1 MREVWLRANP
11 RVFWPG
17 LAVLALVAVGGLTLC
32 LLARH
37 YQWSEFTQ
45 LIGLSL
51 PIISLG
57 TAYSLLVLARL
68 PRLAKEGDELLVYLQ
83 DLKPIRVPLEI
94 VEVFFKGQTTVQPTL
109 PAQRTVSAANPA
121 ATSNSSTRAS
131 TIVVRLAEAAVD
143 WQQRTVNPR
152 LGKWEGGYIILYGTW
167 CEPITG
173 ELLKSLNSRLV
184 AAHRQRRGES
194 PIDASLQS
202 SASQPPCHPDE
213 AAGCETASQCEATGQ
228 CEMLAQQLRRF
239 MPSQTSSGIDA

>member
-17 LAVLALVAVGGLTLC
+17 LVVLALVAVGGITLC

-37 YQWSEFTQ
+37 YEWGPFAE
-45 LIGLSL
+45 LVGLAL

-57 TAYSLLVLARL
+57 TAYSLFVLARL

-94 VEVFFKGQTTVQPTL
+94 VEVFFKGQSTVQPAL
-109 PAQRTVSAANPA
+109 PARSTPSTEKPT
-121 ATSNSSTRAS
+121 TSITAPRAS
-131 TIVVRLAEAAVD
+131 TIVVRLAEAATD
-143 WQQRTVNPR
+143 WQERAVNPR
-152 LGKWEGGYIILYGTW
+152 MGKWDGGYIILYGTW

-184 AAHRQRRGES
+184 AAHRQRRGEA
-194 PIDASLQS
+194 PADESLQP

-213 AAGCETASQCEATGQ
+213 AAGCESASQCEATGQ

-239 MPSQTSSGIDA
+239 MPTQPSSGIDA